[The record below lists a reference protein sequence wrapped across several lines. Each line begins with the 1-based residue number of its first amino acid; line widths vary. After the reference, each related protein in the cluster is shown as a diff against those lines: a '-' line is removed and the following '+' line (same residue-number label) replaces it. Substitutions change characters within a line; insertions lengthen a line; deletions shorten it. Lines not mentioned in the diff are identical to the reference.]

1 MLQSQEI
8 CRMVIVEFLVQF
20 SHGQYGTI
28 CHQECV
34 DRMRVKKLYIFVL
47 QLLRAIIVVSRNEGN
62 NCCVYQGL

>member
-20 SHGQYGTI
+20 SQGQYGTV
-28 CHQECV
+28 CHQGCV
-34 DRMRVKKLYIFVL
+34 DRMCVKKLYIFVL

>member
-8 CRMVIVEFLVQF
+8 CKMVIVEFLVQF
-20 SHGQYGTI
+20 LQGQYGTV

-34 DRMRVKKLYIFVL
+34 DRMCVKKLYIFVL
-47 QLLRAIIVVSRNEGN
+47 QLLRAIIVVSRDEGN